1 MGLVW
6 GLGMA
11 PAVVGLSTI
20 RLRVFYFNT
29 AYILFNNI
37 VAVYIL
43 LNDTVACLLFSACVG
58 DAVSFPQRKITR
70 RRHSRFC
77 QSRVLCCDYVCV
89 SCVSVYVCVSVCL
102 CVHLSPRAR
111 GEGSCCV

>member
-1 MGLVW
+1 
-6 GLGMA
+6 MA
-11 PAVVGLSTI
+11 PAVVVLSTI

-58 DAVSFPQRKITR
+58 DAVSFQNTVYILLNNNF
-70 RRHSRFC
+70 HSTIIF
-77 QSRVLCCDYVCV
+77 SL
-89 SCVSVYVCVSVCL
+89 
-102 CVHLSPRAR
+102 R
-111 GEGSCCV
+111 G